1 MGITCTFDQGQQ
13 NLLELKTNYFSSQSQ
28 ILFKTLP
35 IGRNNMC
42 NKSKL
47 FGKDRRREAWE
58 ACSKQVLE
66 ALLKHWHCLGIT
78 LWSGQ

>member
-13 NLLELKTNYFSSQSQ
+13 NLLELIQYEDKLFFISEANS
-28 ILFKTLP
+28 FKTLP

-47 FGKDRRREAWE
+47 FGKDRRREA
-58 ACSKQVLE
+58 
-66 ALLKHWHCLGIT
+66 
-78 LWSGQ
+78 